1 MSQVGT
7 KPSETG
13 RGGSN
18 HAVRVSH
25 LSDGD
30 VQRLKQAIET
40 FALNRKDASRDA
52 AIGAVP
58 SYFESK
64 LLVHV
69 AGYGNVAPYVRAAP
83 GAKRIVDVLGKESF
97 AAFGALLAV
106 GLQAYEDS
114 KRNDLD
120 SAQRLGRA
128 SSALLVSAVGAEVTL
143 VCPPLGLV
151 LIGLSIA
158 FSPQI
163 DKFTAFAFSDRDP
176 AVRAIG
182 AGLAKIA
189 TLPVP
194 GRRGTML
201 IDLW

>member
-1 MSQVGT
+1 MSLAGT
-7 KPSETG
+7 QPEETG
-13 RGGSN
+13 RSRSN
-18 HAVRVSH
+18 RSVRVSH
-25 LSDGD
+25 LSDAD
-30 VQRLKQAIET
+30 LQRLKQAIEK
-40 FALNRKDASRDA
+40 FALNRKDAVRDA
-52 AIGAVP
+52 IVGAVP
-58 SYFESK
+58 SSFESK

-69 AGYGNVAPYVRAAP
+69 SGYGNIAPYVRAAP

-114 KRNDLD
+114 KRSDLD

-128 SSALLVSAVGAEVTL
+128 SSALLISAVAAEVALAST
-143 VCPPLGLV
+143 PLGWV
-151 LIGLSIA
+151 LIGLSVV

-163 DKFTAFAFSDRDP
+163 DEFTAFAFSDRDP

-194 GRRGTML
+194 GRRGAML